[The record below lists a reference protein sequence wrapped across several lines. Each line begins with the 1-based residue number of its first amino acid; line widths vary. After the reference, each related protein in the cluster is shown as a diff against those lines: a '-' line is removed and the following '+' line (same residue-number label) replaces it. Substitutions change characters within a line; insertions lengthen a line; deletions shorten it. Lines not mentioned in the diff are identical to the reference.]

1 MSIET
6 HVESLTLK
14 HAEIDNIIAQEELRP
29 FPDTIRL
36 MQLKR
41 KKLRIKEEMQ
51 RLEVT
56 H

>member
-6 HVESLTLK
+6 HVESLNLK
-14 HAEIDNIIAQEELRP
+14 HAEIENIIAQEETRP
-29 FPDTIRL
+29 VPDTIRL
-36 MQLKR
+36 MQLKKR
-41 KKLRIKEEMQ
+41 KLRIKEEMH